1 MPAHPRRFPT
11 CKPCNKKLYPKRIL
25 AEDMAAYRMSVDPT
39 FVISVYECPTKPGKW
54 HITKSN
60 QLARQWREKQAQA
73 PTVPPTGPPPSPP
86 TPEL

>member
-11 CKPCNKKLYPKRIL
+11 CKQCQKKLYPSQII
-25 AEDMAAYRMSVDPT
+25 AEDMAAFRMSIDPT
-39 FVISVYECPTKPGKW
+39 FVISVYECPTKTGKW

-73 PTVPPTGPPPSPP
+73 PTAPPTGPPPAPA
-86 TPEL
+86 TPGS